1 MKRALTTIG
10 LMSVPVI
17 LVVAFW
23 SGVSLADQAETANLF
38 KRGIDLINEN
48 RQTWDLIMRWV
59 NFIILAVVIIKYA
72 RAPMKQF
79 FKEKK
84 AETALTIKQLE
95 EKKEEAE
102 RKIRDGEILLKSS
115 KEKLVLIKERILAE
129 GQKLKA
135 KIIEEARQ
143 ESRLML
149 TNAQVRIDNQIRAAA
164 EKIKIELID
173 TAVQQA
179 EARLP
184 QLLARQDHD
193 RLIEQW
199 MDAVRQ

>member
-10 LMSVPVI
+10 LVSVPVI
-17 LVVAFW
+17 LVVALW
-23 SGVSLADQAETANLF
+23 SGVSLADQAETANIF
-38 KRGIDLINEN
+38 KRGIDFINEN
-48 RQTWDLIMRWV
+48 RKTWDLIMRWV

-72 RAPMKQF
+72 RAPLKQF

-84 AETALTIKQLE
+84 AETSLTIKQLE
-95 EKKEEAE
+95 EKKEKAE
-102 RKIRDGEILLKSS
+102 QKIRDGQILLKSS
-115 KEKLVLIKERILAE
+115 KDKLVLIKERILTE
-129 GQKLKA
+129 GQKHKE

-149 TNAQVRIDNQIRAAA
+149 TNAQVKIENQIRDAADT
-164 EKIKIELID
+164 IKIELINM
-173 TAVQQA
+173 AVQQA
-179 EARLP
+179 EAKLP
-184 QLLARQDHD
+184 QILARQDHD